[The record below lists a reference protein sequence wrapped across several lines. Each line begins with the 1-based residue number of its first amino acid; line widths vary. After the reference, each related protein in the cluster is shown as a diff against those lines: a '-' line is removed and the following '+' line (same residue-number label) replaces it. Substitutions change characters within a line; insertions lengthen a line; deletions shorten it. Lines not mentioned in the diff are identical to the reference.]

1 MRYAITG
8 VNASRS
14 QEAAKWLLRFVATGH
29 SANEHIAGFTLGRLQ
44 YLGTEV
50 KPPTNLFQFTEG
62 SESNIQIGPV
72 FTSYDYIKAELRRA
86 DAILNH
92 PCCESW
98 QDAGL
103 CTCGEQ
109 AEEDFVRE
117 ERVDNQ
123 RTYRYFDSEI
133 GATPSVPA
141 SNNGLQKTAIKLTG
155 SAAEIASMPRPK
167 NQTESKS
174 DTEITRFTLLE
185 ID

>member
-8 VNASRS
+8 VNASRT

-29 SANEHIAGFTLGRLQ
+29 SANEHLAGFIHGKLQ

-50 KPPTNLFQFTEG
+50 KPPTNLFRFTEG

-72 FTSYDYIKAELRRA
+72 YTTHDYIKAELRRA

-103 CTCGEQ
+103 CTCGDQ
-109 AEEDFVRE
+109 ADENFVRE
-117 ERVDNQ
+117 ELVDG
-123 RTYRYFDSEI
+123 RRAYRYFDAETLN
-133 GATPSVPA
+133 TPETPTIHTINA
-141 SNNGLQKTAIKLTG
+141 KLTG
-155 SAAEIASMPRPK
+155 STAEIARTQSKKPLI
-167 NQTESKS
+167 ESKS
-174 DTEITRFTLLE
+174 DVEVTRFTLLE
-185 ID
+185 VD